1 MEIKMHLQSDDIT
14 TIAKALLKVQVALQP
29 ATKDATNTESRKQ
42 YQYAT
47 LNSVMEV
54 CRKPLLDNG
63 ILLVQYPIPAN
74 DKELGLMTR
83 LIHAES
89 GQWIGGLMV
98 IPLVNPDAQ
107 AVGSAMTYA
116 RRYSLSAMLG
126 IVTADDDGEAAKQNV
141 TQTVQEKQ
149 KDKLLEQQYLDALA
163 REGINNVNFETK
175 IANNGRKCIVATGN
189 CIEYN
194 EKIFVDA
201 GFTWNK
207 ERKCWWKYEEQIG
220 DKNYAQ
226 SNS

>member
-1 MEIKMHLQSDDIT
+1 MEIKFHLQSDEIT
-14 TIAKALLKVQVALQP
+14 AIAKALLKVQAALQP

-74 DKELGLMTR
+74 DKELGLMTK

-98 IPLVNPDAQ
+98 IPLVNPDAH

-116 RRYSLSAMLG
+116 RRYSLSSMLG
-126 IVTADDDGEAAKQNV
+126 IVTSDDDGEAAKQNM
-141 TQTVQEKQ
+141 VQFMSEKENIETEN
-149 KDKLLEQQYLDALA
+149 DDLPNEDVLELA
-163 REGINNVNFETK
+163 GVNFETK
-175 IANNGRKCIVATGN
+175 TANDGRKCIVATGN
-189 CIEYN
+189 IELH
-194 EKIFVDA
+194 EKHFVA
-201 GFTWNK
+201 SGFTWSK
-207 ERKCWWKYEEQIG
+207 ERQCWWKY
-220 DKNYAQ
+220 AA
-226 SNS
+226 